1 MGGYGV
7 KLEILLADLPV
18 SELRSTQTRR
28 RSSSPVAPLM
38 VSVPSRSILAGP
50 RILFSFTA
58 MRIRQSVDGMGN
70 QMPRLVCRSL
80 GGETD
85 KLSFRL
91 MENIL
96 LAGAQHV
103 VWRRLA
109 VP

>member
-1 MGGYGV
+1 MASSWRFFSR
-7 KLEILLADLPV
+7 ICRV

-38 VSVPSRSILAGP
+38 VSVPSRSMLAGP

-80 GGETD
+80 EAKRISCPSG
-85 KLSFRL
+85 
-91 MENIL
+91 
-96 LAGAQHV
+96 
-103 VWRRLA
+103 
-109 VP
+109 